1 MVKRKGVLIALAVA
15 LVAALGPAAGARVSP
30 SAPSGASADTIIL
43 GTKDFTEEYVLGQL
57 YKQALEAKGIQVTY
71 KENIGSTEI
80 IQTALRSG
88 KINAYPEYV
97 GEIVQTAYHEK
108 KLPKTAKGWWQLAKT
123 LLAKDGFALSNRT
136 PFFDVDAIAV
146 RKADAK
152 KYHLKTLFDLKR
164 LQNSAQRPKNFSIGA
179 RPEFKSREEG
189 YLGMKHVYG
198 LTKLKFLSLAIGLT
212 YRALDQKKVFCI
224 NVFST
229 DAQIASGKYV
239 VLKDP
244 KLIFGVQNVAV
255 IVKKAVATSQVMGIL
270 NKVSAKLTTPA
281 ILAMNK
287 ATQISKQSP
296 ADVAVERLLHSKDI
310 VPSQE
315 VVLYGD
321 DAEDVSVVRTRLKD
335 LGHEG
340 VRAYEGG

>member
-1 MVKRKGVLIALAVA
+1 MARMTRPRT
-15 LVAALGPAAGARVSP
+15 LVAVVGALLVASLGSSANARVL
-30 SAPSGASADTIIL
+30 APTSTAATTISL
-43 GTKDFTEEYVLGQL
+43 GTKDFTEEFVLGQL
-57 YKQALEAKGIQVTY
+57 YKQALEHKG
-71 KENIGSTEI
+71 
-80 IQTALRSG
+80 
-88 KINAYPEYV
+88 INAYPEYV
-97 GEIVQTAYHEK
+97 GEIVQTAYHQK
-108 KLPKTAKGWWQLAKT
+108 KLPKTAKGWWQLAKS
-123 LLAKDGFALSNRT
+123 LLAKDGYALSNRT

-146 RKADAK
+146 RKADAT

-179 RPEFKSREEG
+179 RPEFKNREEG

-255 IVKKAVATSQVMGIL
+255 IVKQSVATSQVMGIL
-270 NKVSAKLTTPA
+270 NAVSAKLTQAA

-287 ATQISKQSP
+287 ATQLNKQNP
-296 ADVAVERLLHSKDI
+296 KDVAAKFLAANGL
-310 VPSQE
+310 
-315 VVLYGD
+315 
-321 DAEDVSVVRTRLKD
+321 
-335 LGHEG
+335 
-340 VRAYEGG
+340 